1 MLWLRLI
8 RWQNLLIIFFTQWV
22 AWVCEIRPLKQVFSW
37 YSLVPGAW
45 FWCMSFSTV
54 LIAAAGYVINDYFD
68 IRIDAINKPDKMV
81 LDRVVPRR
89 MGIILHVALN
99 GIALVLAG
107 MVAWAYRQPEWLLLQ
122 VACILL
128 LWRYSSKWKRQF
140 MTGNLIVALMTGL
153 TIMTLVLYEPK
164 LQWLLLHQPAF
175 YAPQALLP
183 SPNPA
188 FVLCIYAFFAFLLTW
203 MREVVKDM
211 EDYKGDAE
219 EGCVTMPIRWGLL
232 RSTRFVQA
240 LSVVALGLLGY
251 ATVRLFLHKAGGGVS
266 ISALY
271 LLLVLLLPLL
281 LWTIALPKRATV
293 AHYHA
298 ASRQLKFIMVAGI
311 LSLFILSAIHY
322 G

>member
-1 MLWLRLI
+1 M
-8 RWQNLLIIFFTQWV
+8 
-22 AWVCEIRPLKQVFSW
+22 
-37 YSLVPGAW
+37 
-45 FWCMSFSTV
+45 

-68 IRIDAINKPDKMV
+68 IRIDAINKPHKMV

-89 MGIILHVALN
+89 LGIILHVALN
-99 GIALVLAG
+99 GIALLLAG
-107 MVAWAYRQPEWLLLQ
+107 IVAWAHRQPEWLLLQ
-122 VACILL
+122 IVCILL
-128 LWRYSSKWKRQF
+128 LWRYSSKWKRRF

-175 YAPQALLP
+175 YIPQPLLP

-211 EDYKGDAE
+211 EDFQGDAE

-232 RSTRFVQA
+232 RSTQFVQA
-240 LSVVALGLLGY
+240 LSVVAIGLLGY
-251 ATVRLFLHKAGGGVS
+251 ATVRLFMKAGGLS

-271 LLLVLLLPLL
+271 LLLILIVPLA
-281 LWTIALPKRATV
+281 LWTIALPKKATV